1 MASAAL
7 KSPFAVRASTSML
20 RVAARRFLSVS
31 HLLTSGP
38 LQHNGVC
45 AYGVMLT
52 LLCMLHP
59 HAQTGEK

>member
-45 AYGVMLT
+45 A
-52 LLCMLHP
+52 
-59 HAQTGEK
+59 